1 LKLSNHYHQLG
12 EAFYH
17 QGLPTPVAEPVLLL
31 WNEKLANDL
40 VINLSSQHDSELL
53 AKYFSGN
60 QLVEGSRPL
69 SQAYSGHQ
77 FGHFNPQ
84 LGDGRAHLLGEIVD
98 DAGQVK
104 DIQLKGSG
112 TSHFSR
118 SGDGRCALGP
128 ALREFIM
135 SEAMYALGVPTTRCL
150 AVVATG
156 EAVYRERP
164 YAGAVVTRV
173 ASSHIRVGTFQYFA
187 ARKDTKSMKALVDFS
202 CRRHFSEVNI
212 IDADI
217 SEQDSSSQVL
227 SFFEAVLAKQIPL
240 VLAWMR
246 VGFIHGV
253 MNTDNTAISGETIDF
268 GPCAMMND
276 YHRGSVFSSI
286 DKNGRY
292 AFGEQ
297 MTIMQWNMTRLAETL
312 LPLLSDDQEQA
323 IEKIEPLLA
332 KFHQNLMRDY
342 FIMMANKIGIETLI
356 ENDDDLI
363 TDLIELLEAEK
374 LDYTQTFVK
383 LTNAVI
389 NDENHHELKASLGS
403 WFELWQQRISLD
415 KDAAFQLMSKNNPLV
430 IPRNHHVEAI
440 LASSQ
445 TAYQEKGN
453 LSALN
458 EFLAVLKQPYT
469 QLAKTVDYQD
479 APSDGDENYHTFCG
493 T

>member
-1 LKLSNHYHQLG
+1 
-12 EAFYH
+12 
-17 QGLPTPVAEPVLLL
+17 
-31 WNEKLANDL
+31 
-40 VINLSSQHDSELL
+40 
-53 AKYFSGN
+53 
-60 QLVEGSRPL
+60 
-69 SQAYSGHQ
+69 
-77 FGHFNPQ
+77 
-84 LGDGRAHLLGEIVD
+84 
-98 DAGQVK
+98 
-104 DIQLKGSG
+104 
-112 TSHFSR
+112 
-118 SGDGRCALGP
+118 
-128 ALREFIM
+128 M
-135 SEAMYALGVPTTRCL
+135 SA
-150 AVVATG
+150 
-156 EAVYRERP
+156 
-164 YAGAVVTRV
+164 
-173 ASSHIRVGTFQYFA
+173 
-187 ARKDTKSMKALVDFS
+187 KDTKSMKALVDFS